1 MGSYAA
7 FYLAGMYPVP
17 ATRQI
22 LLSSPYFPEISFY
35 NPTFGKTTTIK
46 ARGFQGNPANG
57 EGGSVFVK
65 VTIGIYPVL
74 PIFSNALPGE
84 QSVTIDG
91 KSWKSNCY
99 LEWDVF
105 EQGSTVELELTDD
118 ITVPC
123 GETADALPPSL
134 STGGFD

>member
-74 PIFSNALPGE
+74 PIFSNITGRAE
-84 QSVTIDG
+84 CHYRRKV
-91 KSWKSNCY
+91 
-99 LEWDVF
+99 LE
-105 EQGSTVELELTDD
+105 VELLSRVGRLRTG
-118 ITVPC
+118 IHGRV
-123 GETADALPPSL
+123 GADGRYHCAVRRN
-134 STGGFD
+134 GGCFTPIAFYRGV

>member
-35 NPTFGKTTTIK
+35 NPTFDKTTTIK
-46 ARGFQGNPANG
+46 ANGFQGNPVNG

-65 VTIGIYPVL
+65 VTL
-74 PIFSNALPGE
+74 NAYSPLL
-84 QSVTIDG
+84 I
-91 KSWKSNCY
+91 N
-99 LEWDVF
+99 
-105 EQGSTVELELTDD
+105 LTHYRARR
-118 ITVPC
+118 VSP
-123 GETADALPPSL
+123 
-134 STGGFD
+134 STGSHGSRIVISTGMSLHRGPR